1 MPLKL
6 DYVVRET
13 GRNLRRNLTLTVAS
27 VLTVAVSLSLLGVAL
42 LLQKGVANATDRWE
56 DGVEF
61 IIFLQPERSD
71 AQQERVESLLIQQTP
86 TLVDRYRFVT
96 QEEAYEE
103 FREDF
108 FPDTP
113 EITELVTPEILP
125 PSYRVVPTELD
136 AEQVEVLAARFEGEP
151 GVRKVIRATEEI
163 RKIERAT
170 DVVRWI
176 VLGAGIVLLGTGLL
190 LILNTIRMAM
200 FARRREIEVMKLV
213 GATNWFILVPFM
225 LEGTVQGIIGAGLGS
240 ASVYGANQAF
250 DRWLASDNVLNILQS
265 FAVDSGEV
273 WGIAALLLII
283 GAAVGAVGSAIAA
296 YRFLDV

>member
-1 MPLKL
+1 MALKV
-6 DYVVRET
+6 DYVIRET
-13 GRNLRRNLTLTVAS
+13 GRNLRRNLTLTLAS

-61 IIFLQPERSD
+61 IIFLQPEITQ
-71 AQQERVESLLIQQTP
+71 AQLDLIEDDLDQNAGVQSK
-86 TLVDRYRFVT
+86 RFVD
-96 QEEAYEE
+96 QQEAYEE
-103 FREDF
+103 FTQDF
-108 FPDTP
+108 FPDQP
-113 EITELVTPEILP
+113 EITDLVDPSILP
-125 PSYRVVPTELD
+125 PSYRVVPQELD
-136 AEQVEVLAARFEGEP
+136 ADAVEALAGEFEAKP
-151 GVRKVIRATEEI
+151 GVKKVIRATEEI

-176 VLGAGIVLLGTGLL
+176 VLGAGVVLLMTGLL

-225 LEGTVQGIIGAGLGS
+225 LEGTVQGIVGAGLGT

-250 DRWLASDNVLNILQS
+250 EEWLASDDVLNILKS
-265 FAVDSGEV
+265 FAVSSGDV
-273 WGIAALLLII
+273 WGISLFLLAI
-283 GAAVGAVGSAIAA
+283 GAAVGAIGSAIAA

>member
-1 MPLKL
+1 MALKI
-6 DYVVRET
+6 DYALRET
-13 GRNLRRNLTLTVAS
+13 ARNLRRNLTLTLAS

-42 LLQKGVANATDRWE
+42 LLQRGVENATDRWE

-61 IIFLQPERSD
+61 IIFLQPEISETQLSRIEGLLVQD
-71 AQQERVESLLIQQTP
+71 QPTFVDRFRFVDQQEAF
-86 TLVDRYRFVT
+86 D
-96 QEEAYEE
+96 E
-103 FREDF
+103 FTNDF
-108 FPDTP
+108 FPDAD
-113 EITELVTPEILP
+113 EITDLVTPDILP
-125 PSYRVVPTELD
+125 PSFRVVPTELD
-136 AEQVEVLAARFEGEP
+136 AEQVEVLAASFEDEP
-151 GVRKVIRATEEI
+151 GVRKVIRATDEI

-176 VLGAGIVLLGTGLL
+176 VLGAGIILLGTGLL

-225 LEGTVQGIIGAGLGS
+225 IEGTIQGIIGAALGA

-250 DRWLASDNVLNILQS
+250 ERWLASDDVLNILQS
-265 FAVDSGEV
+265 FAVQSGEV
-273 WGIAALLLII
+273 WSISLLLLVI
-283 GAAVGAVGSAIAA
+283 GAAVGAIGSAIAA

>member
-1 MPLKL
+1 MALKI
-6 DYVVRET
+6 DYALRET
-13 GRNLRRNLTLTVAS
+13 ARNLRRNLTLTLAS

-42 LLQKGVANATDRWE
+42 LLQRGVENATDRWE

-61 IIFLQPERSD
+61 IIFLQPEISETQLARIEGLLVQD
-71 AQQERVESLLIQQTP
+71 QPTFVDRFRFVDQQE
-86 TLVDRYRFVT
+86 
-96 QEEAYEE
+96 AYDE
-103 FREDF
+103 FTTDF
-108 FPDTP
+108 FPDAD
-113 EITELVTPEILP
+113 EITDLVTPEILP
-125 PSYRVVPTELD
+125 PSFRVVPTELD
-136 AEQVEVLAARFEGEP
+136 AEQVEVLASSFEDEP
-151 GVRKVIRATEEI
+151 GVRKVIRATDEI

-176 VLGAGIVLLGTGLL
+176 VLGAGIILLGTGLL

-225 LEGTVQGIIGAGLGS
+225 IEGTIQGIIGAALGA

-250 DRWLASDNVLNILQS
+250 ERWLASDDVLNILQS
-265 FAVDSGEV
+265 FAVQSGEV
-273 WGIAALLLII
+273 WSISFLLLGI
-283 GAAVGAVGSAIAA
+283 GAAVGAIGSAIAA

>member
-1 MPLKL
+1 MALKI
-6 DYVVRET
+6 DYALRET
-13 GRNLRRNLTLTVAS
+13 ARNLRRNLTLTLAS

-42 LLQKGVANATDRWE
+42 LLQRGVENATDRWE

-61 IIFLQPERSD
+61 IIFLQPEISETQLARI
-71 AQQERVESLLIQQTP
+71 EGLLVQDQP
-86 TLVDRYRFVT
+86 TFVDRFRFVD
-96 QEEAYEE
+96 QQEAYEE
-103 FREDF
+103 FTNDF
-108 FPDTP
+108 FPDAD
-113 EITELVTPEILP
+113 EITDLVTPDILP
-125 PSYRVVPTELD
+125 PSFRVVPTELD
-136 AEQVEVLAARFEGEP
+136 AEQVEVLAASFEDEP
-151 GVRKVIRATEEI
+151 GVRKVIRATDEI

-176 VLGAGIVLLGTGLL
+176 VLGAGIILLGTGLL

-225 LEGTVQGIIGAGLGS
+225 IEGTIQGIIGAALGA

-250 DRWLASDNVLNILQS
+250 ERWLASDDVLNILQS

-273 WGIAALLLII
+273 WGISLLLLGI
-283 GAAVGAVGSAIAA
+283 GAAVGAIGSAIAA

>member
-1 MPLKL
+1 MALKL

-13 GRNLRRNLTLTVAS
+13 GRNLRRNFTLTVAS
-27 VLTVAVSLSLLGVAL
+27 VLTVFVSLSLLGVAL

-61 IIFLQPERSD
+61 IIFLQPDRSD
-71 AQQERVESLLIQQTP
+71 SQQERIESLLEQQIPGT
-86 TLVDRYRFVT
+86 VDRYRFVT
-96 QEEAYEE
+96 QQEAYEE
-103 FREDF
+103 FSNDF

-113 EITELVTPEILP
+113 EITELVTPDILP

-136 AEQVEVLAARFEGEP
+136 AEQVEVLAASFEDEP
-151 GVRKVIRATEEI
+151 GVRKVIRATDEI
-163 RKIERAT
+163 RKIEQAT

-176 VLGAGIVLLGTGLL
+176 VLGAGIVLLMTGLL

-225 LEGTVQGIIGAGLGS
+225 LEGTVQGILGAAMGS
-240 ASVYGANQAF
+240 FAVYGANQAF
-250 DRWLASDNVLNILQS
+250 DRWLSSDNVLNILQS

-273 WGIAALLLII
+273 WGIALLLLAI
-283 GAAVGAVGSAIAA
+283 GAAVGAIGSAIAA

>member
-1 MPLKL
+1 MALKI
-6 DYVVRET
+6 DYALRET
-13 GRNLRRNLTLTVAS
+13 GRNLRRNLTLTLAS

-42 LLQKGVANATDRWE
+42 LLQRGVENATDRWE

-61 IIFLQPERSD
+61 IIFLQPEISD
-71 AQQERVESLLIQQTP
+71 TQLARIEGLLVQDQP
-86 TLVDRYRFVT
+86 TFVDRFRFVN
-96 QEEAYEE
+96 QQEAYEE
-103 FREDF
+103 FTNDF
-108 FPDTP
+108 FPDAD
-113 EITELVTPEILP
+113 EITDLVTPDILP
-125 PSYRVVPTELD
+125 PSFRVVPTELD
-136 AEQVEVLAARFEGEP
+136 AEQVEVLASSFEDEP
-151 GVRKVIRATEEI
+151 GVRKVIRATDEI

-176 VLGAGIVLLGTGLL
+176 VLGAGIILLGTGLL

-225 LEGTVQGIIGAGLGS
+225 IEGTIQGIVGAALGA

-250 DRWLASDNVLNILQS
+250 ERWLASDDVLNILQS
-265 FAVDSGEV
+265 FAVQSGEV
-273 WGIAALLLII
+273 WGISVLLLVI